1 MSAVTQR
8 VSLEPKSMVASY
20 RISHSLASGG
30 MAEVFEAEH
39 AVLPR
44 KVALKVMHPELLRKP
59 DMDTRFLREACILES
74 FTHPGGVR
82 VFECGVLPD
91 GRPWMAM
98 ELVRGHAMSQDMH
111 TPMNPALVVSILAS
125 VMEVLAA
132 AHAVGLIHRDLK
144 PDNLLL
150 AEDAED
156 YPVRVIDWGLARLN
170 TFKRLTQDGTAAGTP
185 LYMSPEQ
192 TQGKPLDGRCDVYS
206 LGVVAYEAL
215 AGFPPF
221 DGQNL
226 VEIVV
231 KQVTT
236 EPQPLHQLR
245 PDIPHEVSDLV
256 TAMLTRDPAQRPTA
270 ADLIPRLNALLELM
284 GPRPAQAEE
293 AGEDVEEPILEYSFD
308 REAGEAL
315 ALVETAAMIELPK
328 VSAVPVTPV
337 SNPIADSIAASF
349 AAAESMRALE
359 EATVM
364 ARAQDD
370 LDLEIDVELSDVSDV
385 DDAKTLPQGMPKVV
399 VDLASENAA
408 ATERAFTADAALEAS
423 ARAALEAVALM
434 EASAAMREAVSPLRA
449 PLPSEPTA
457 VLRSNIPLNQ
467 VSDTIVLD
475 HPMMSTAAQASA
487 QTGKATP
494 ARIAP
499 RNPPSEPIVLE
510 QRIPPRHTAPQRA
523 PSEPLRVRPAATPQ
537 SEPSVQTL
545 APARD
550 EAGPGMRMHWTPE
563 PVRLDALGITT
574 VRPRRQ
580 RCEITPRGPS
590 DQVAGELNVAAS
602 LSRRSR

>member
-44 KVALKVMHPELLRKP
+44 RVALKVMHPELLRKP

-150 AEDAED
+150 ADEADE
-156 YPVRVIDWGLARLN
+156 YPVRVIDWGLARLH

-231 KQVTT
+231 RQVTT

-245 PDIPHEVSDLV
+245 PDIPREVSDLV

-270 ADLIPRLNALLELM
+270 ADLIPRLRALQELM
-284 GPRPAQAEE
+284 GPSPAAAES
-293 AGEDVEEPILEYSFD
+293 GEVDAEEPILEYSFE

-315 ALVETAAMIELPK
+315 ALIDTAAMVELPK
-328 VSAVPVTPV
+328 VSSVPVTPV
-337 SNPIADSIAASF
+337 SNPIPEVPGSIADSIAASF
-349 AAAESMRALE
+349 AAAEQSMRALE
-359 EATVM
+359 EATVLTS
-364 ARAQDD
+364 APDD

-385 DDAKTLPQGMPKVV
+385 EDAKTLPQGMPKVV
-399 VDLASENAA
+399 VDLADENHAA
-408 ATERAFTADAALEAS
+408 AERAYAANAALEAS
-423 ARAALEAVALM
+423 ARAALEAVAMM
-434 EASAAMREAVSPLRA
+434 EASAPLREAVMPLRA

-457 VLRSNIPLNQ
+457 VLRSNVPLNQ

-475 HPMMSTAAQASA
+475 HPLMPAAAQASA

-499 RNPPSEPIVLE
+499 RHPPSEPIVLK
-510 QRIPPRHTAPQRA
+510 QKLQRA

-537 SEPSVQTL
+537 SEPSVQTV

-563 PVRLDALGITT
+563 PVRLDALGITA
-574 VRPRRQ
+574 RRRH

-602 LSRRSR
+602 LGRRSR